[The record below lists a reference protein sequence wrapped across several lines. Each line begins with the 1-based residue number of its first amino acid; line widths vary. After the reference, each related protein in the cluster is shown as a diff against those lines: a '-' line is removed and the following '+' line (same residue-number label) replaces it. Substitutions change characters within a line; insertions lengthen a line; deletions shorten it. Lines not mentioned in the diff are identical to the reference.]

1 MAITLKDVEYVA
13 KLAKLKLSE
22 EEKKKFQKEL
32 DKIIKY
38 IDQLNQVDTENVPIT
53 SHIVPMENVL
63 REDKVKPSLTQE
75 EALANAPDKK
85 DGYFRVPK
93 VILE

>member
-1 MAITLKDVEYVA
+1 MSITIRDVEYVA

-22 EEKKKFQKEL
+22 AEKRKFQKEL
-32 DKIIKY
+32 DKIITY
-38 IDQLNQVDTENVPIT
+38 IDQLNQVDTENVPPT
-53 SHIVPMENVL
+53 SHVIPMENVL
-63 REDKVKPSLTQE
+63 REDKVKSSLTQE

-93 VILE
+93 VI

>member
-1 MAITLKDVEYVA
+1 MSITLKDVEYVA

-22 EEKKKFQKEL
+22 NEKKRFQKEL
-32 DKIIKY
+32 DRIIRY
-38 IDQLNQVDTENVPIT
+38 IDQLKQVDTENVPPT
-53 SHIVPMENVL
+53 SHVLPMENVL
-63 REDKVKPSLTQE
+63 REDEVKPSLTQE

-93 VILE
+93 VI